1 MAALICGSVA
11 FDTIMVFHDR
21 FRDHILPD
29 KLHVLSVSFLV
40 PQLRREFGGCAGN
53 IAYNLKLLGGDP
65 LPMATVGRDFDPY
78 AEWMDKWG
86 IDRRHVTRI
95 DTEYTAQAFI
105 TTDLED
111 NQIAAFHPGAMS
123 CAHLNDVRDVPEATI
138 GIVAPD
144 ARDAMID
151 HAAQFAERGT
161 PFIFDLGQGLPL
173 FNGDD
178 LRRFIDLATWTTFN
192 DYEWE
197 VVRERTGLDTA
208 AVVSKVEALIV
219 TRGARGSVIHTR
231 GASIE
236 IPPAKGER
244 YGGSHRLRRRVPG
257 RTPLRSRQRDG
268 LGDYRP
274 PRVTDGRAQDRACR
288 HPEPPLHP
296 RGDRQPVPR
305 VVRAGSV
312 DPVDP

>member
-1 MAALICGSVA
+1 MPALICGSVA

-65 LPMATVGRDFDPY
+65 LPMATVGRDFNPY
-78 AEWMDKWG
+78 GEWMDKWG

-111 NQIAAFHPGAMS
+111 NQIAAFHPGAMNS
-123 CAHLNDVRDVPEATI
+123 AHLNDVRDVPEATI

-161 PFIFDLGQGLPL
+161 AFIFDLGQGLPL
-173 FNGDD
+173 FDGDD

-197 VVRERTGLDTA
+197 VVRERTGLDAA

-236 IPPAKGER
+236 IPPA
-244 YGGSHRLRRRVPG
+244 
-257 RTPLRSRQRDG
+257 
-268 LGDYRP
+268 
-274 PRVTDGRAQDRACR
+274 
-288 HPEPPLHP
+288 
-296 RGDRQPVPR
+296 
-305 VVRAGSV
+305 RAGDTV
-312 DPVDP
+312 DPTGCGDAFRAGLLYGLANGMDWETTGRLASLMGALKIEHSGTQNHHCTRAEIDSRFRESFGRDP

>member
-11 FDTIMVFHDR
+11 YDTIMVFHDR

-78 AEWMDKWG
+78 GQWMDKWG

-111 NQIAAFHPGAMS
+111 NQIAAFHPGAMNS
-123 CAHLNDVRDVPEATI
+123 AHLNDVRDVPEATI

-173 FNGDD
+173 FDGDA
-178 LRRFIDLATWTTFN
+178 LRRFIDLATWATFN

-197 VVRERTGLDTA
+197 VVRERTGLDAA

-236 IPPAKGER
+236 IPPA
-244 YGGSHRLRRRVPG
+244 
-257 RTPLRSRQRDG
+257 
-268 LGDYRP
+268 
-274 PRVTDGRAQDRACR
+274 
-288 HPEPPLHP
+288 
-296 RGDRQPVPR
+296 
-305 VVRAGSV
+305 RAGDTV
-312 DPVDP
+312 DPTGCGDAFRAGLLYGLANGMDWETTGRLASLMGALKVEHAGTQNHHCTRAEIDSRFRESFGRDL